1 MGQVVQLF
9 SNPGSGRHSRRKI
22 ADLAAALEA
31 RGASV
36 LMCESAGGAPHI
48 AEEATH
54 VCVAGGDGTVRHV
67 ADAVIRQRRAVAL
80 SIYPAGTVNL
90 LALEAGY
97 PREPGEFA
105 AFILDSANRREHFPV
120 ALDDGHFFACAGAGP
135 DSLAVAQVS
144 NKLKRTIG
152 RFAYGLAGLKL
163 LFAWQRHSIT
173 LDTGERQVRC
183 EAFYVAKGRYYAG
196 RWSFA
201 KHARVGEPVLHVV
214 ALRQAR
220 RRDYLRFVSALATGR
235 DVSELPNVE
244 AFTCTS
250 LHATG
255 TTPVPLQ
262 ADGDI
267 VGSLPVRLAVRQ
279 APLIFC

>member
-1 MGQVVQLF
+1 MVQLF
-9 SNPGSGRHSRRKI
+9 SNPKSGRHSRRRV
-22 ADLAAALEA
+22 AALAAALEA
-31 RGASV
+31 RGATV
-36 LMCESAGGAPHI
+36 LLSESSGSAPHI
-48 AEEATH
+48 ADEATH

-67 ADAVIRQRRAVAL
+67 ADAVIRQRRAVTL

-97 PREPGEFA
+97 PREADEFA
-105 AFILDSANRREHFPV
+105 AFVLDRANRRKHFPV
-120 ALDDGHFFACAGAGP
+120 ALNDSHFFACAGAGP

-144 NKLKRTIG
+144 GKLKRTIG
-152 RFAYGLAGLKL
+152 RFAYALAALKL
-163 LFAWQRHSIT
+163 LFAWPRHSII

-201 KHARVGEPVLHVV
+201 KHARVGEPLLHVV

-220 RRDYLRFVSALATGR
+220 RRDYLRFIAALAAGQE
-235 DVSELPNVE
+235 VSVLANVE
-244 AFTCTS
+244 TFTCTS
-250 LHATG
+250 LHAMG
-255 TTPVPLQ
+255 NAAVPLQ

-267 VGSLPVRLAVRQ
+267 VDRLPVSLAVRQ
-279 APLIFC
+279 TPLIFC